1 MGNSDCLKLSEKPN
15 QAIILAKIHDKY
27 KYGQLCLARLN
38 SYFTKMKKN
47 KTIYSQSV
55 VSNQFW
61 LYQTGLD
68 WLLHTPFLV
77 SLLIFFYLAP

>member
-38 SYFTKMKKN
+38 SYFTKKK
-47 KTIYSQSV
+47 KQDHLLSV
-55 VSNQFW
+55 S
-61 LYQTGLD
+61 GK
-68 WLLHTPFLV
+68 
-77 SLLIFFYLAP
+77 